1 MVLGY
6 RIKRLRKE
14 KLLSQNQLGKLLG
27 VSKVSVSGY
36 ENGTRVPSMDTLVKL
51 LDVFII
57 SADFIFGREINAV
70 CEDDNNINIFL
81 SSQDINIIKE
91 IKDNPSIYSKILEDP
106 KRFFALINKKNI

>member
-51 LDVFII
+51 LDVFNI
-57 SADFIFGREINAV
+57 SADFILGREINAV

-91 IKDNPSIYSKILEDP
+91 IKDNPSIYSRILEDP
-106 KRFFALINKKNI
+106 KRFFASINKKNI

>member
-36 ENGTRVPSMDTLVKL
+36 ENGTRVPSMDTLIKL
-51 LDVFII
+51 LDVFNI
-57 SADFIFGREINAV
+57 SADFILGREINAV

-91 IKDNPSIYSKILEDP
+91 IKDNPGIYSKILEDP
-106 KRFFALINKKNI
+106 KRFFASINKKNI